1 MTQARLKEILLK
13 YVTYLYP
20 SVKVSDEIDI
30 TIQDYTELMDDGSIN
45 IRGDIHSLK
54 GYNIRI
60 EQPFVPEDNNLL
72 NHFITEVNIF
82 EGYTNLSRE
91 YMDNLIQSALDHAIA
106 STLSSTSQVTVSKA
120 INALTKFAERTY
132 EGRKI
137 RYGIIINDKLSSDTR
152 SDNIYFADYLSSPY
166 SAVLT
171 NGTESFVEVD
181 SQGYLIR
188 YLQLNT
194 EKIENGLA
202 PYDYT
207 RILEYA
213 GEDTIAIILSTKGEI
228 LIFHNNELKYTKR
241 GGRWNPYSHESIIQ
255 IIHQRSENDNRL
267 FAKAVYLTALDVS
280 FASTGGIISFLD
292 ENKVENALRYINI
305 HDIVNERYFLL
316 KREEMKETND
326 PEYEDIKNLTF
337 EEFLRRKEN
346 GKSCVLNRMI
356 DGRKFFKLYRKL
368 RAELVGIDGATVIDY
383 NGDIVAIGAIVKI
396 EAGSVGGGR
405 LAAAKTL
412 SHYGIALEIS
422 SDSSVKAFALDEDD
436 VPEAI
441 FTISDIK

>member
-1 MTQARLKEILLK
+1 M
-13 YVTYLYP
+13 
-20 SVKVSDEIDI
+20 
-30 TIQDYTELMDDGSIN
+30 
-45 IRGDIHSLK
+45 
-54 GYNIRI
+54 
-60 EQPFVPEDNNLL
+60 
-72 NHFITEVNIF
+72 
-82 EGYTNLSRE
+82 
-91 YMDNLIQSALDHAIA
+91 
-106 STLSSTSQVTVSKA
+106 
-120 INALTKFAERTY
+120 
-132 EGRKI
+132 
-137 RYGIIINDKLSSDTR
+137 NDKLKSDSR
-152 SDNIYFADYLSSPY
+152 SDNIYFTDFVSSPF

-171 NGTESFVEVD
+171 NGAESFIEVD
-181 SQGYLIR
+181 SDGYIIR

-213 GEDTIAIILSTKGEI
+213 GDDTIAVILTTRGEL

-255 IIHQRSENDNRL
+255 LIHERSENDNRL

-292 ENKVENALRYINI
+292 ENKVENALKYINI
-305 HDIVNERYFLL
+305 HDIVNEKYFVL
-316 KREEMKETND
+316 KRDQMMTDGD
-326 PEYEDIKNLTF
+326 PEYEEIKSISF
-337 EEFLRRKEN
+337 DEFLRRKEN

-412 SHYGIALEIS
+412 SHYGIAIEIS
-422 SDSSVKAFALDEDD
+422 SDSSVRAFALDDKD

-441 FTISDIK
+441 FTIADNK